1 MQTKLFR
8 RDFTLVVIGQ
18 IISLFGNAILR
29 FALPL
34 YLLRETGSSTL
45 FGVVTACSFAPMV
58 ILSMVG
64 GVLADRVNKR
74 NIMVGLDF
82 STAAIIMLFYF
93 LLGKIPTVPLFI
105 VVLMLLYGISGTYQ
119 PSVQAS
125 VPLLVAKEKLMAGN
139 AVINQVNTLSGLL
152 GPVIGGVMFTLWGIY
167 PILLLSAV
175 CFTFSAIMEIFIHI
189 PHEKRPREVGVFRVV
204 GKDLKESYQFV
215 KTEKPI
221 FFSVVFLVS
230 IFNLVLSAV
239 MIVGTP
245 ILITQVLGMSDTMYG
260 FTQGALALG
269 GKLSAQ
275 ARQIAAEAG
284 VELVDYFAREEL
296 ILCNAIPTAEGCIG
310 ILMAE
315 RTRTLWNSA
324 ILLAGF
330 GPVGQALG
338 VRLAALGAQV
348 TVAVRR
354 PAQRALAESFSLR
367 AVDLVRLEQAAPV
380 FDTVVNTIP
389 APVLT
394 EAVLAALRPGSLI
407 VDLASKPG
415 GTDFAA
421 ARRLGHRAIHALSLP
436 TACAPETAGE
446 ALARTVCEILAERE
460 GTP

>member
-74 NIMVGLDF
+74 DIMVGLDF

-93 LLGKIPTVPLFI
+93 SLGKIPTVPLFI

-245 ILITQVLGMSDTMYG
+245 ILITQVLGMSDTIIRAGHEMGLKKMIATHVSFPMTSLSMEEQQICIACGAVMEQSYYTCCWTGVPLAHISSQIREAGCHNVILSTDMGQSTSRDPVTALNEFAERLIREGG
-260 FTQGALALG
+260 FT
-269 GKLSAQ
+269 
-275 ARQIAAEAG
+275 
-284 VELVDYFAREEL
+284 
-296 ILCNAIPTAEGCIG
+296 
-310 ILMAE
+310 
-315 RTRTLWNSA
+315 
-324 ILLAGF
+324 
-330 GPVGQALG
+330 
-338 VRLAALGAQV
+338 
-348 TVAVRR
+348 
-354 PAQRALAESFSLR
+354 
-367 AVDLVRLEQAAPV
+367 
-380 FDTVVNTIP
+380 
-389 APVLT
+389 
-394 EAVLAALRPGSLI
+394 
-407 VDLASKPG
+407 
-415 GTDFAA
+415 
-421 ARRLGHRAIHALSLP
+421 
-436 TACAPETAGE
+436 
-446 ALARTVCEILAERE
+446 ERE
-460 GTP
+460 IHTMVCDVPTTLVE

>member
-74 NIMVGLDF
+74 DIMVGLDF

-93 LLGKIPTVPLFI
+93 SLGKIPTVPLFI

-119 PSVQAS
+119 PAVQAS

-167 PILLLSAV
+167 PILLLSAA

-204 GKDLKESYQFV
+204 GMDLKESYQFV

-260 FTQGALALG
+260 FTQGVLALG
-269 GKLSAQ
+269 GLCGGVLTAMISKKKKNSKVPC
-275 ARQIAAEAG
+275 AA
-284 VELVDYFAREEL
+284 
-296 ILCNAIPTAEGCIG
+296 
-310 ILMAE
+310 
-315 RTRTLWNSA
+315 S
-324 ILLAGF
+324 
-330 GPVGQALG
+330 
-338 VRLAALGAQV
+338 
-348 TVAVRR
+348 
-354 PAQRALAESFSLR
+354 
-367 AVDLVRLEQAAPV
+367 DL
-380 FDTVVNTIP
+380 FDCCGGDGDF
-389 APVLT
+389 PVL
-394 EAVLAALRPGSLI
+394 ENACHCLLLGNHAHGLHRYGSLYTLYGS
-407 VDLASKPG
+407 DLHTGADADPASVSRQDHG
-415 GTDFAA
+415 GADFHCYVRAA
-421 ARRLGHRAIHALSLP
+421 DWTGDLWCP
-436 TACAPETAGE
+436 
-446 ALARTVCEILAERE
+446 V
-460 GTP
+460 